1 MVNKYAELHC
11 NDVETKI
18 KSLVITKLKSMILVD
33 ACVDNLLR
41 GRHCLFFSIEMSERE
56 VFLRMVARYAN
67 FNYDQMSKK
76 QLTKEENE
84 QLIAKAIEF
93 KERVKGRLQIYQN
106 RSGIL
111 VKNIESHIAK
121 RRKGGQQVDDVFIDY
136 LQILEETTKPNK
148 IEKMDELCKQVRQLK
163 QKMGIR
169 VFIPA
174 QLGASAKTKPIE
186 EINEFDIWYA
196 KNLARECDI
205 LLILHND
212 QEYEKCT
219 LMRYALARI
228 NYTDDVYFF
237 PNADFNRAYIGEGQV
252 YDKNKIEALAEKKHW
267 RKRGQYD
274 EEDNGK
280 GDIDWMNFK

>member
-169 VFIPA
+169 V
-174 QLGASAKTKPIE
+174 
-186 EINEFDIWYA
+186 D
-196 KNLARECDI
+196 
-205 LLILHND
+205 
-212 QEYEKCT
+212 
-219 LMRYALARI
+219 
-228 NYTDDVYFF
+228 
-237 PNADFNRAYIGEGQV
+237 
-252 YDKNKIEALAEKKHW
+252 
-267 RKRGQYD
+267 
-274 EEDNGK
+274 
-280 GDIDWMNFK
+280 